1 MVEPRRT
8 LPQPRTDGPV
18 SVEAAIAG
26 RRSVRRFEPTQ
37 LTLEEIGQLLW
48 SAQGITGDRASE
60 RAAPS
65 AGACHPL
72 LFYACLDDGVWRYHP
87 RGHRL
92 TQHLEQDARGELAAA
107 AWRQAFIGQ
116 APCVFVVAAIVE
128 RTTARYQR
136 RGRLRYVPMDAGHAV
151 ENLLLQAVALE
162 LGAVP
167 VGAFDDDA
175 VKGVLALP
183 GAEVPLY
190 IVPVGH
196 PG

>member
-1 MVEPRRT
+1 MVESRRT
-8 LPQPRTDGPV
+8 LPEARTDGPV
-18 SVEAAIAG
+18 SVEAAIAR
-26 RRSVRRFEPTQ
+26 RRSVRRFEPTE
-37 LTLEEIGQLLW
+37 LTRDEIGQLLW
-48 SAQGITGDRASE
+48 SAQGITGDQASE

-72 LFYACLDDGVWRYHP
+72 RFYACRSDGVWRYHP
-87 RGHRL
+87 QGHHL
-92 TQHLEQDARGELAAA
+92 THHLEQDVRQELAEAA
-107 AWRQAFIGQ
+107 LRQAFIGQ
-116 APCVFVVAAIVE
+116 APCVFVVSAIFE
-128 RTTARYQR
+128 RTTERYQS

-196 PG
+196 VG